1 MILFSRSIAWV
12 MLVVCVWVSTAQA
25 VVINEFMADNGGSV
39 RDPQGD
45 ADDWIE
51 LYNPAAAAVNVSDW
65 YLTDDLAQSRTWR
78 IPSGTVIPGRGFLVI
93 WADNDEGASGLHASF
108 SLRAGGEEIGLY
120 GADGSTLMDSV
131 IFAEQIR
138 DQSYARYPDG
148 GPTWQFVDQP
158 SPGTSNGAGVL
169 GIVGP
174 VEFSLERGFYDA
186 PMTVTLSTETEGAEI
201 WYTTDANLP
210 HAVDP
215 ETGEAYGQRFD
226 HPLTIGQTTCLRAVA
241 VKTDW
246 QASDVTTHT
255 YLFRHDVLRQSNR
268 PTGFPV
274 QWGSNRVDYAM
285 DPRVVDDPAYS
296 SLAEDL
302 KAIPSVCIVLP
313 NADFF
318 GTQTGIYAN
327 ARQSHDPDQ
336 GQDWERAA
344 SMEWIDPQADETLG
358 VNAALRVYGGDASR
372 SPSVAKHGLRLLF
385 KSDYGPSKLDF
396 PVFPGSPV
404 EEFDTLF
411 LRAIWSDSWIAQ
423 AEMDVETATYL
434 RNAYCM
440 QTMRDMGHL
449 APYHR
454 HVHLY
459 INGLYWGLYE
469 LHERPDAE
477 VMADTLDRDPDD
489 FDILRPGDDKSDPMD
504 VVAGD
509 ALAWE
514 TLFDLAERVQSDP
527 SRMPELQ
534 ARIDLENLIDYMLM
548 VCYTGSRDAPTYLGD
563 NRHPHNFYALA
574 SRTAPGLFSFLPW
587 DMTWVLED
595 SEENRVT
602 ELGGREN
609 PGALFQVLGQDEG
622 FRLRVADR
630 IQKHF
635 HADGLLSPGPAGE
648 RFQALADTIA
658 GAMVAESARWGDTQ
672 RSVPLSRDMEWATEI
687 HRIINDYMSVRTET
701 VVDQL
706 REAGWYPALAAP
718 VYAVNGILQH
728 GGRIDREAP
737 ITLTQPDPLGTIYYR
752 LDGSDPRMVDGR
764 ISPEALAFGEPILL
778 DKSTRITAR
787 THNGSWSALS
797 EAVFAVGPLSENLRI
812 TEIMMNPVDPNAEFI
827 ELANLGNVSINL
839 VMTAFTRGIDYRFE
853 DCVLDVG
860 EHAVLVRNQAAFTA
874 THGPNIRILGEYQG
888 SLDNDGERMD
898 LVDGTGAL
906 LLSLTYQDRW
916 YDLADGQ
923 GFSLVLRDE
932 TRIHTD
938 QELSDPESW
947 RPSTYAG
954 GSPGTTDPA
963 LLPQPGAVVINEVL
977 ANSASGSPDWI
988 ELVNTTDQAIPLG
1001 GWWLSDDGDDP
1012 FKYRIPGNVVLEAGG
1027 YVVFY
1032 QDSHFDFG
1040 LAADGETVVLQ
1051 AGIGGNLAGYRQVES
1066 FGASAANVS
1075 LGRHVKST
1083 GASNFVAMTAMTP
1096 GAENSY
1102 PRVGPLII
1110 SEIMYHPAGDA
1121 GAEYLELHN
1130 TGSLAIALYDATS
1143 RQGWRLTDEGD
1154 PGIAFVFQATDTIL
1168 LEAGARLILTRSR
1181 TAFES
1186 LYTPPA
1192 QVQILEWGLG
1202 ALGNGGDRI
1211 QLDRPGET
1219 DADGDGSW
1227 IRVDR
1232 VVYSDGSHP
1241 AGSDPWPM
1249 EADGQGMALERVSP
1263 DVYGNDPVHWMA
1275 APPTPGY

>member
-1 MILFSRSIAWV
+1 MILFSRSIAWS
-12 MLVVCVWVSTAQA
+12 MLVVCVWVSTTQA

-39 RDPQGD
+39 RDAQGD

-51 LYNPAAAAVNVSDW
+51 LYNPAVEAVDVSAW
-65 YLTDDLAQSRTWR
+65 YLTDDLSQSRTWQ
-78 IPSGTVIPGRGFLVI
+78 IPGGTVIPGQGFLVI
-93 WADNDEGASGLHASF
+93 WADKDVGDSGLHASF
-108 SLRAGGEEIGLY
+108 SLSAGGEEIGLY
-120 GADGSTLMDSV
+120 GANGSTLMDSV
-131 IFAEQIR
+131 IFADQIR

-148 GPTWQFVDQP
+148 GPDWQFVDQP
-158 SPGTSNGAGVL
+158 SPGTSNGKGVL
-169 GIVGP
+169 GLVAP

-186 PMTVTLSTETEGAEI
+186 PITVTLSTETEGAEI

-210 HAVDP
+210 RAEDS
-215 ETGEAYGQRFD
+215 ETGGVYGERFD
-226 HPLTIGQTTCLRAVA
+226 QPLTIGQTTCVRAVA

-246 QASDVTTHT
+246 QASEVTTHT
-255 YLFRHDVLRQSNR
+255 YLFTQDVLRQSNR
-268 PTGFPV
+268 PAGFPA
-274 QWGSNRVDYAM
+274 QWGSNKVDYAM

-296 SLAEDL
+296 GLAQDL
-302 KAIPSVCIVLP
+302 KAIPSVCVVLP

-318 GTQTGIYAN
+318 SAETGIYAN

-344 SMEWIDPQADETLG
+344 SMEWVDPQADDYLG
-358 VNAALRVYGGDASR
+358 VNAALRVYGGNDSR

-385 KSDYGPSKLDF
+385 KSDYGPTKLNF
-396 PVFPGSPV
+396 PIFPESPV

-411 LRAIWSDSWIAQ
+411 LRAIWNDSWIAQ
-423 AEMDVETATYL
+423 AERDVETATHL

-440 QTMRDMGHL
+440 QTLRDMGHL

-469 LHERPDAE
+469 LHERPDAKYA
-477 VMADTLDRDPDD
+477 ADYLDSSPDD
-489 FDILRPGDDKSDPMD
+489 FDILKPGDSKSDPMD

-509 ALAWE
+509 NLSWE
-514 TLFDLAERVQSDP
+514 TLFDVAERVQTDP
-527 SRMPELQ
+527 SRMPELL
-534 ARIDLENLIDYMLM
+534 ARIDLDNLIDYMLM

-574 SRTAPGLFSFLPW
+574 SRTTPSTFSFLPW

-595 SEENRVT
+595 SKENRVT

-609 PGALFQVLGQDEG
+609 PGALFQVLGQDAG

-630 IQKHF
+630 IQRHF
-635 HADGLLSPGPAGE
+635 HADGLLCPGPAGE
-648 RFQALADTIA
+648 RFQVLADTID

-672 RSVPLSRDMEWATEI
+672 RSVPLTRDMEWATEI
-687 HRIINDYMSVRTET
+687 HRIVNDYISVRTET

-706 REAGWYPALAAP
+706 QEAGWYPTLAAP
-718 VYAVNGILQH
+718 VYAVNGTLQH
-728 GGRIDREAP
+728 GGRIDQEDR
-737 ITLTQPDPLGTIYYR
+737 ISLTQPDPSGTIYYR
-752 LDGSDPRMVDGR
+752 LDGSDPRLADGS
-764 ISPEALAFGEPILL
+764 ISPDALVFSEPILL
-778 DKSTRITAR
+778 NKSTQITAR

-797 EAVFAVGPLSENLRI
+797 EAVFAVGPLSESLRI
-812 TEIMMNPVDPNAEFI
+812 TEMMINPVDPNAEFI
-827 ELANLGNVSINL
+827 ELANLGDAPLNL
-839 VMTAFTRGIDYRFE
+839 VMAAFTRGIDYRFE
-853 DCVLDVG
+853 DSVLAVG
-860 EHAVLVRNQAAFTA
+860 EHAVLVRDHATFTA
-874 THGPNIRILGEYQG
+874 TYGLDTRILGNFQG
-888 SLDNDGERMD
+888 SLDNNGERLD

-906 LLSLTYQDRW
+906 LLSLTYQDSW
-916 YDLADGQ
+916 TDLADGQ

-932 TRIHTD
+932 TGIHTD
-938 QELSDPESW
+938 RELSDAESW

-954 GSPGTTDPA
+954 GSPGATDPA

-988 ELVNTTDQAIPLG
+988 ELHNTTDQAIPLG
-1001 GWWLSDDGDDP
+1001 GWWLSDDSDDL
-1012 FKYRIPGNVVLEAGG
+1012 FKYRIPGNVVLEANG

-1040 LAADGETVVLQ
+1040 LRADGETVVLQ
-1051 AGIGGNLAGYRQVES
+1051 AGIDGNLAGYRQVES

-1083 GASNFVAMTAMTP
+1083 GTSNFVAMTALTP
-1096 GAENSY
+1096 GAENRY
-1102 PRVGPLII
+1102 PRVGPIII
-1110 SEIMYHPAGDA
+1110 SEIMYHPTGDA
-1121 GAEYLELHN
+1121 GAEYLELYN
-1130 TGSLAIALYDATS
+1130 TDSQAIALYDAT
-1143 RQGWRLTDEGD
+1143 RDQGWRLTDEGD
-1154 PGIAFVFQATDTIL
+1154 PGITFVFQGTDTIL

-1186 LYTPPA
+1186 LYVTPP
-1192 QVQILEWGLG
+1192 QVQVLEWGLG

-1211 QLDRPGET
+1211 QLDRPGQ
-1219 DADGDGSW
+1219 ADGDGDWPW

-1241 AGSDPWPM
+1241 TGSDPWPM
-1249 EADGQGMALERVSP
+1249 EADGQGMALERVTA
-1263 DVYGNDPVHWMA
+1263 DAYGNDPVNWQA
-1275 APPTPGY
+1275 VPPTPGY